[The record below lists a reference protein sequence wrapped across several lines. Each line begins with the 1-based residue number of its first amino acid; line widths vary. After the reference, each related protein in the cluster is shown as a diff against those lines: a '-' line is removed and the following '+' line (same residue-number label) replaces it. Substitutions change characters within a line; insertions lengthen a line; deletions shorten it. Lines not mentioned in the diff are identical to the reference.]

1 MVETVRDLIRNFNK
15 GIAGVTNDSVGLF
28 NYTINGLRQLMTNQ
42 ENVGQYMPTN
52 KIEDI
57 KSMLKLQKQ
66 MIEGS
71 VLFARLIV

>member
-1 MVETVRDLIRNFNK
+1 
-15 GIAGVTNDSVGLF
+15 
-28 NYTINGLRQLMTNQ
+28 MTNQ

-71 VLFARLIV
+71 VMFARLIV